1 MPSLAEELKSL
12 IGHEVVLD
20 TRSPFVYI
28 GKLEAVGDHFLTM
41 ADVDVYDSSETHTR
55 KEVYAFESR
64 KYGIKR
70 NRARCLVKV
79 ADVISLSRLED
90 IVEF

>member
-1 MPSLAEELKSL
+1 VPALADELKAL

-28 GKLEAVGDHFLTM
+28 GRLESVGDHFLTLG
-41 ADVDVYDSSETHTR
+41 DVDVYDSSETQTR
-55 KEVYAFESR
+55 KEVYVFESR
-64 KYGIKR
+64 KYGLKR
-70 NRARCLVKV
+70 NRARCLVKI

-90 IVEF
+90 VVEF